1 METEVYLEYLQT
13 DFDFITYEIYCD
25 AFDLAMTNQLTE
37 GFFDDLKQARLT
49 GKLVQMFR
57 DLKYNLSKIS
67 KEFKKRAHAVKPFYT
82 RDPKKAAQFIIKRL
96 TSEMKPV
103 LKKFAEKREK
113 ANDVIDTNEAYAETQ
128 AKCNDW

>member
-49 GKLVQMFR
+49 GKLVKMFR

-67 KEFKKRAHAVKPFYT
+67 KEFKLGIPDLVSAFKQKDIYSMFKAFKFNFKSAVISFGGGAINF
-82 RDPKKAAQFIIKRL
+82 DCL
-96 TSEMKPV
+96 TP
-103 LKKFAEKREK
+103 
-113 ANDVIDTNEAYAETQ
+113 
-128 AKCNDW
+128 